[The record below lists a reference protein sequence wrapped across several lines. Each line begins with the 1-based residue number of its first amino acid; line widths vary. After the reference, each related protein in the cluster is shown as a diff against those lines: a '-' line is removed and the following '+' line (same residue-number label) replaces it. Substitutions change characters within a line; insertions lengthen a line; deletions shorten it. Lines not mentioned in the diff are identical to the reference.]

1 MILANAITNGFQ
13 NQIPQKIYDF
23 WGHIHISDGY
33 TNKFFETNP
42 IRLDSAVIEEIKY
55 LDLRDQGAVS
65 TVRSVNGIIQ
75 YPVIIQHGSTLEG
88 VITRA
93 LDSDFRYDVIDQY
106 IVDGSLD
113 TFRNMERSL
122 IFSCNILRKF
132 DDHILYVMRLFFIMI
147 C

>member
-1 MILANAITNGFQ
+1 MTFFFSSRSRHTRWPRDWSSDVCSSDLGFQ
-13 NQIPQKIYDF
+13 NQITQKIYDF

-75 YPVIIQHGSTLEG
+75 YPVIIQHGSTLGG
-88 VITRA
+88 VIT
-93 LDSDFRYDVIDQY
+93 
-106 IVDGSLD
+106 
-113 TFRNMERSL
+113 
-122 IFSCNILRKF
+122 
-132 DDHILYVMRLFFIMI
+132 
-147 C
+147 